1 MKHYIYID
9 NITGEQMVIETT
21 LTTKEVY
28 NFIITVMD
36 APRLIAIV

>member
-9 NITGEQMVIETT
+9 DITGEQMVIKIT
-21 LTTKEVY
+21 LTAKEVY

-36 APRLIAIV
+36 APKFIAIV